1 MSHLYTLNFILYL
14 MLNINLKDS
23 EVIFLRNF
31 LKKGQKNARSLTR
44 ARILL
49 LANQGKGDTEIAKTL
64 GVGRSTS
71 LRIRKRYLEEGLQS
85 ALVDKPRSGQPD
97 KYTGRHV
104 AEIIALACTKPPEGR
119 KRWSLS
125 LLCEELRKREGFET
139 INKETIRL
147 ILKKNK
153 IKP

>member
-1 MSHLYTLNFILYL
+1 
-14 MLNINLKDS
+14 MLNINLNDS

-49 LANQGKGDTEIAKTL
+49 LANEGKGDTEISKIL
-64 GVGRSTS
+64 SVGRSTA
-71 LRIRKRYLEEGLQS
+71 LRIRKRYLKEGLQN
-85 ALVDKPRSGQPD
+85 ALVDKPRSGQPE
-97 KYTGRHV
+97 KYNERHA

-125 LLCEELRKREGFET
+125 LLCEELRKRKGFET

-147 ILKKNK
+147 LLKKNK

>member
-1 MSHLYTLNFILYL
+1 
-14 MLNINLKDS
+14 MLNIILKNS
-23 EVIFLRNF
+23 EVKFLTNF
-31 LKKGQKNARSLTR
+31 IKKGLRNARSLTR

-49 LANQGKGDTEIAKTL
+49 LANQGKRDTEIAKTL
-64 GVGRSTS
+64 GVGRSTA

-85 ALVDKPRSGQPD
+85 ALVDKPRSGQPE
-97 KYTGRHV
+97 KYSQKHF

-119 KRWSLS
+119 KRWSLV
-125 LLCEELRKREGFET
+125 LLCEELRIKEGFET

-153 IKP
+153 LKP

>member
-1 MSHLYTLNFILYL
+1 
-14 MLNINLKDS
+14 MLNINLNNS
-23 EVIFLRNF
+23 EVKFLTNF
-31 LKKGQKNARSLTR
+31 IKKGLESARSLTR

-64 GVGRSTS
+64 GVGRSTA

-85 ALVDKPRSGQPD
+85 ALVDKPRSGQPK
-97 KYTGRHV
+97 KYNERHAV
-104 AEIIALACTKPPEGR
+104 EIIALACTKPPEGR
-119 KRWSLS
+119 KRWSILF
-125 LLCEELRKREGFET
+125 LCEELRKKEGFET

>member
-1 MSHLYTLNFILYL
+1 M
-14 MLNINLKDS
+14 
-23 EVIFLRNF
+23 
-31 LKKGQKNARSLTR
+31 
-44 ARILL
+44 
-49 LANQGKGDTEIAKTL
+49 
-64 GVGRSTS
+64 GVGRSTA
-71 LRIRKRYLEEGLQS
+71 LRIRKRYHEEGLQS
-85 ALVDKPRSGQPD
+85 ALVDKPRSGQPK
-97 KYTGRHV
+97 KYNERHA